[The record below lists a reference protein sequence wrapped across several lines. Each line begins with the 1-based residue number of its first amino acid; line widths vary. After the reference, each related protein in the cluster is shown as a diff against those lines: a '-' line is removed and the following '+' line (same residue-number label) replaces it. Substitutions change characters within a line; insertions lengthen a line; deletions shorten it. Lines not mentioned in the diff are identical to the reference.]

1 MSPVNSA
8 SLASS
13 LDTAKDWLTR
23 EDASLLE
30 ERATRMAW
38 MAERINSNEYR
49 MEHGGSLTVSLFEE
63 MRYCF
68 AYGQF
73 IAATLVGFAYI
84 ERRLAARF
92 YAAGRSNLQRAPL
105 GKLLHEALS
114 HEWINEYQF
123 EELERIRNTRN
134 VYAHFRRHGR
144 EDAVEYRALG
154 EDDSFYG
161 IIQRDAI
168 AVVEAALWISAH

>member
-1 MSPVNSA
+1 MIPINPEDHPSWANM
-8 SLASS
+8 
-13 LDTAKDWLTR
+13 AKDWLTR

-49 MEHGGSLTVSLFEE
+49 MEHGGSLTVNLFEE

-73 IAATLVGFAYI
+73 IAATLVGLAYI

-134 VYAHFRRHGR
+134 FYAHFRRPGR
-144 EDAVEYRALG
+144 EDAVEYRALA
-154 EDDSFYG
+154 EDDSSYG
-161 IIQRDAI
+161 IIQQDAI